1 QVPARAAAARRL
13 SRARPRR
20 VDRPRRHGV
29 ARPRDRAARRPVD
42 EGAGALPPGNA
53 AGLAGRRGGRRQVPG
68 GPADRPGRSVAV
80 RGGRHRALRHAG
92 RVGPRPPGG
101 GVVSALSR
109 ARGHLVRTPLLVL
122 LTGAVL
128 PGVGHVVI
136 GRPFRGLMFVFYI
149 LLLGIIT
156 VHVADPDRS
165 FLGRYAGG
173 V

>member
-1 QVPARAAAARRL
+1 M
-13 SRARPRR
+13 
-20 VDRPRRHGV
+20 
-29 ARPRDRAARRPVD
+29 
-42 EGAGALPPGNA
+42 
-53 AGLAGRRGGRRQVPG
+53 
-68 GPADRPGRSVAV
+68 
-80 RGGRHRALRHAG
+80 
-92 RVGPRPPGG
+92 
-101 GVVSALSR
+101 SALSR

-173 V
+173 VFVYAISIMDAYRLAARDRAQAGAEARQSAGS